1 MPALGGAVFFVEPGP
16 ALLSRSSRRGASEE
30 IKKRARVNVGE
41 VRVRESLDFW
51 LLGETVENAKRN
63 NKAC

>member
-41 VRVRESLDFW
+41 VRVRESLVGF
-51 LLGETVENAKRN
+51 LFMPGFF
-63 NKAC
+63 